1 MAWSDALLFV
11 ILMSVFPKNHNS
23 DWYDYYE
30 FTKEHTNP
38 TGPDLGLY
46 AVRRG
51 GAFNNDEWF
60 GRASARGATYRPE
73 PYIFLGFR
81 LAL

>member
-30 FTKEHTNP
+30 FTKKHTNS
-38 TGPDLGLY
+38 TGPDSGRY
-46 AVRRG
+46 AVNRG
-51 GAFNNDEWF
+51 GAFNNSEWF
-60 GRASARGATYRPE
+60 GRASARGATRRSE
-73 PYIFLGFR
+73 PYIFLGFC